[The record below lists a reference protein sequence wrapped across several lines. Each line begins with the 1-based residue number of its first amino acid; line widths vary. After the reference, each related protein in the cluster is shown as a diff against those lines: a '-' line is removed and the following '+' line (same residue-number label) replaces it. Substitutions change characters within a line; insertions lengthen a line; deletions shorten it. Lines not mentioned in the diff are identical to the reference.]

1 METNSKIFLNSF
13 PVSGIRNI
21 NKKNL
26 LNLISR
32 AGTISRSQLANIS
45 GLTPP
50 SVSKITRVMIQ
61 EGILVEQGTID

>member
-13 PVSGIRNI
+13 PVPGIRNI

-50 SVSKITRVMIQ
+50 SVSKITRVMI
-61 EGILVEQGTID
+61 